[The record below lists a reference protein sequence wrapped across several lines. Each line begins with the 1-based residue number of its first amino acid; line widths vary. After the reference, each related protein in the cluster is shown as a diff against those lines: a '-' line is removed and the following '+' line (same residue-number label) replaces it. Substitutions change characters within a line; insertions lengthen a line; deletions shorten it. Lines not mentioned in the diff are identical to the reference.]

1 MGDTAVRALRALAL
15 GFVTLAVS
23 AQALAG
29 KDIAEC
35 ETAKA
40 QLVAQYALIKGMP
53 DAEFASHTGLTR
65 LEYTAM
71 LGTDQQ
77 MKDGLS
83 AMPPDTQ
90 PRMKQLLL
98 FSSAWYGRL
107 ENVQYLVG
115 QGADVNYT
123 HGTMST
129 PLVVAAQCGGPQ
141 VARFLIANHANLYTR
156 LPNMPDAMVAA
167 LSSNG
172 NETIAVLFDAGYDPC
187 LVVQQAGKPST
198 AEVAT
203 RLGHPEV
210 ASRLNCVR

>member
-1 MGDTAVRALRALAL
+1 MGDAPLSALNALGL
-15 GFVTLAVS
+15 GFVGLAFS

-40 QLVAQYALIKGMP
+40 QLVAQYALIKDMP
-53 DAEFASHTGLTR
+53 DAEFASHTSLTR

-71 LGTDQQ
+71 LGTAQQ

-83 AMPPDTQ
+83 AMPRDAQT
-90 PRMKQLLL
+90 RMKQLLL

-107 ENVQYLVG
+107 DNVQYLVG
-115 QGADVNYT
+115 QGADVNYA
-123 HGTMST
+123 HGTMSA

-141 VARFLIANHANLYTR
+141 VAKFLIASHANLYTR

-167 LSSNG
+167 LTSNANG
-172 NETIAVLFDAGYDPC
+172 TIAVLFDAGYDPC
-187 LVVQQAGKPST
+187 LATQRAGKPS
-198 AEVAT
+198 AAQVAL
-203 RLGHPEV
+203 RLGHQDIAP
-210 ASRLNCVR
+210 RLSCMK